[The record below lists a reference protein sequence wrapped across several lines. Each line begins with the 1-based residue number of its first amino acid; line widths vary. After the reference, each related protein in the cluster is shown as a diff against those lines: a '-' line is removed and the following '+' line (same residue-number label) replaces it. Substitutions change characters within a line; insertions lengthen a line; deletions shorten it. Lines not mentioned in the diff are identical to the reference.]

1 MSEPHEIVI
10 RRMTPDDRTAV
21 AELVCVST
29 NYWYQVHRGMLIFP
43 TGPESTTFHFDVY
56 HSLPGSFGLVAEHPQ
71 TGVLMGSCFV
81 HVRPTHVSL
90 GIMNV
95 HPNYFGRS
103 VGRRLL
109 EAIITLAEEQGK
121 PVRLVSS
128 AMNLDSFSLYTR
140 AGFVPYAAFQDM
152 FVDVPDAGF
161 PPAAAAA
168 GPPVRDARPDDVP
181 AIVELEWEVSHIR
194 RPDDWRHFIANPE
207 GVWHVS
213 VCENPAGGLD
223 GCLAS
228 CGHVAANMIGPG
240 VMRTTE
246 AAAALLAREL
256 DHHRGRSP
264 VFLLP
269 VTATDLVQQ
278 AYAWGAKNCETH
290 FAQARGGFTPFQGI
304 VMPTFMPE
312 TG

>member
-1 MSEPHEIVI
+1 MDKLSL
-10 RRMTPDDRTAV
+10 RRMRPEDRWAV
-21 AELVCVST
+21 AGLVCLST
-29 NYWYQVHRGMLIFP
+29 NYWYQVHRGMQIFP
-43 TGPESTTFHFDVY
+43 DGPESTTFHFDVY
-56 HSLPGSFGLVAEHPQ
+56 HALPGSYGLVAEDRNS
-71 TGVLMGSCFV
+71 GALAGSCFV

-95 HPNYFGRS
+95 HPNYFGRG
-103 VGRRLL
+103 VARRILDRIVA
-109 EAIITLAEEQGK
+109 EAEAAGK

-152 FVDVPDAGF
+152 TVAVPQSGIPGTLPASGLVREARGADVS
-161 PPAAAAA
+161 
-168 GPPVRDARPDDVP
+168 
-181 AIVELEWEVSHIR
+181 AIAELEWEVSRIR
-194 RPDDWRHFIANPE
+194 RETDWDYFIRNPD

-213 VCENPAGGLD
+213 VCRAPGGGLS

-228 CGHVAANMIGPG
+228 CAHRAANMIGPG
-240 VMRTTE
+240 VARD
-246 AAAALLAREL
+246 ADSAAALLLAEL
-256 DHHRGRSP
+256 NRHCGRSP

-269 VTATDLVQQ
+269 VEQTGLVAQ
-278 AYAWGAKNCETH
+278 AYAWGARNCETH
-290 FAQARGGFTPFQGI
+290 FAQARGEYFRFHGV